1 MSVTDTTAWIIRTR
15 QRKDLPPDVKET
27 MVETIIRHRQ
37 FLERTLGELELSY
50 LRGKQG
56 PLHLIEPKKK
66 GKARKPSP

>member
-1 MSVTDTTAWIIRTR
+1 MAVTDTTAWIIRTR
-15 QRKDLPPDVKET
+15 QRKNLPPDVKQT

-56 PLHLIEPKKK
+56 PLHLMTPKKK
-66 GKARKPSP
+66 KRRK